1 MQTPN
6 PIRIAKNPGCW
17 EIDEEGRIFIKIPHP
32 TKWESSYYFLDKNL
46 APRRRLPPRNEM
58 HLNLNFLSR
67 ETENVTFPG
76 DGTAPFFIFRI
87 CDVEKKVW
95 VNQKLMPSF
104 THPDSFFTNKSEFE
118 AAAKAASEATT
129 MTSN

>member
-1 MQTPN
+1 MQKAD
-6 PIRIAKNPGCW
+6 PITIAKNPECW
-17 EIDEEGRIFIKIPHP
+17 GIIDGWLFIEIHHP
-32 TKWESSYYFLDKNL
+32 TKWDVDTYVVDKNL
-46 APRRRLPPRNEM
+46 APRVKLPPPVEM
-58 HLNLNFLSR
+58 HPNLNELAR
-67 ETENVTFPG
+67 KPGNLTFRV
-76 DGTAPFFIFRI
+76 DGTPPFFIFRI

-104 THPDSFFTNKSEFE
+104 TYPDSFFTNQCEFE

>member
-1 MQTPN
+1 MQKPN
-6 PIRIAKNPGCW
+6 PTIIAKNSDCW
-17 EIDEEGRIFIKIPHP
+17 RLDDEARIFIEIPHP
-32 TKWESSYYFLDKNL
+32 TRWDILYYFLDKNL

-58 HLNLNFLSR
+58 HLSLIFLSR
-67 ETENVTFPG
+67 ETKDLTFPG

-87 CDVEKKVW
+87 CNVEKKVW

-104 THPDSFFTNKSEFE
+104 THPDSFFTNQSEFE